1 MRKKL
6 EILLIIILSAIL
18 MFLLPIF
25 IYTFMQK
32 PQSKFVIAGLEKVY
46 NSKDKTIDDLCRDH
60 YELSHYYKENN
71 IEYYRKIVLNKMSS
85 NFWTGIFINDINNK
99 ADKEERIYYKN
110 GKYYESDTNKERE
123 DLNKMMRP
131 YFQNDIF
138 SYDEFEVEDEVDD
151 FGPPPVPALY
161 AKYKDN
167 KSFNDYFSKIGRVTN
182 ENEDI
187 TIYAKYQNDDKEP
200 ISSRGYFE
208 IHLER
213 KSEDLRERCLLKD
226 Y

>member
-60 YELSHYYKENN
+60 YELSYSYYKDNN
-71 IEYYRKIVLNKMSS
+71 EYYKNITLNKMYS

-110 GKYYESDTNKERE
+110 GKYYESDTDKERE

-200 ISSRGYFE
+200 ITSRGYFE

>member
-46 NSKDKTIDDLCRDH
+46 NSKDKTIDDLCRDY
-60 YELSHYYKENN
+60 YELSYYYEKNN

-85 NFWTGIFINDINNK
+85 NFWTGIFISHINGK
-99 ADKEERIYYKN
+99 VDKEERIYYKN
-110 GKYYESDTNKERE
+110 GKYYESDTDKERE
-123 DLNKMMRP
+123 DLNKMIRP

>member
-60 YELSHYYKENN
+60 YELSYSYYKDNN
-71 IEYYRKIVLNKMSS
+71 EYYKNITLNKMYS

-99 ADKEERIYYKN
+99 AYKEERIYYKN
-110 GKYYESDTNKERE
+110 GKYYESDTDKERE

-167 KSFNDYFSKIGRVTN
+167 KSFNDYFSKIGGVTN
-182 ENEDI
+182 ENENI

-200 ISSRGYFE
+200 ITSRGYFE
-208 IHLER
+208 LYLER
-213 KSEDLRERCLLKD
+213 KHEYLVESCLLKD